1 MEKTAR
7 GAVPAANQ
15 SGTELL
21 NRLLAECVR
30 TQASDMHLSSG
41 RPPYV
46 RIEGEII
53 PRPQLGTLT
62 AEGMENIVRAITANM
77 DHGEVL
83 KRTGSVDGS
92 YNLPEGSRFRF
103 NLFRRQGLWSLA
115 LRQLVDRF
123 WSLEELGL
131 PATLYRFCEL
141 RDGLV
146 IVAGPAGAGK
156 STTMA
161 TLVDRINHKRKVR
174 IITIEDPVEFVH
186 TPVMGVVD
194 QRQVGIDAPSFNDA
208 LVSALR
214 QDPDVIYVGE
224 SRDRATIRTAITA
237 AETGHLVFTTAHSG
251 DAVGAIERLVIPF
264 SLEEQPTVRQ
274 QLAMALRAVV
284 VQHLLPA
291 ASAMPQARPAQA
303 DGLPAAKRRV
313 AACEILVNTPAIA
326 HCIATAQSR
335 QINTFIETGHTY
347 GMQKLGQD
355 VARLLAAQKIT
366 SMTAA
371 MASLKQ
377 DTAARQ

>member
-1 MEKTAR
+1 
-7 GAVPAANQ
+7 
-15 SGTELL
+15 
-21 NRLLAECVR
+21 
-30 TQASDMHLSSG
+30 
-41 RPPYV
+41 
-46 RIEGEII
+46 
-53 PRPQLGTLT
+53 
-62 AEGMENIVRAITANM
+62 
-77 DHGEVL
+77 
-83 KRTGSVDGS
+83 
-92 YNLPEGSRFRF
+92 
-103 NLFRRQGLWSLA
+103 
-115 LRQLVDRF
+115 
-123 WSLEELGL
+123 LEELGL
-131 PATLYRFCEL
+131 PATLYRLCEL

-174 IITIEDPVEFVH
+174 VITIEDPVEFVH
-186 TPVMGVVD
+186 TPVKGVVD

-208 LVSALR
+208 LVAALR

-291 ASAMPQARPAQA
+291 VSAQPQAQPAQA
-303 DGLPAAKRRV
+303 DGLPAARRRV

-347 GMQKLGQD
+347 GMQKLSQD
-355 VARLLAAQKIT
+355 VARLLAAQKIS

-377 DTAARQ
+377 DTAARE